1 MKVAVASQNR
11 RSVTAHAGRC
21 RRFWVYDVH
30 DGEAGPGQLLELD
43 KDGTLH
49 ALRPGI
55 PPALAGLDVLIAE
68 ELCASL
74 RRRLERHGIEGR
86 ASTCERPDDAVREFL
101 AERQQPA

>member
-21 RRFWVYDVH
+21 RRFWVYDVR
-30 DGEAGPGQLLELD
+30 DGRAGSGRLLELD

-55 PPALAGLDVLIAE
+55 PPALAGVDVLIAE
-68 ELCASL
+68 DPCPSLL
-74 RRRLERHGIEGR
+74 RRLARHGIEGR
-86 ASTCERPDDAVREFL
+86 ASTCEQPDDAVREFL